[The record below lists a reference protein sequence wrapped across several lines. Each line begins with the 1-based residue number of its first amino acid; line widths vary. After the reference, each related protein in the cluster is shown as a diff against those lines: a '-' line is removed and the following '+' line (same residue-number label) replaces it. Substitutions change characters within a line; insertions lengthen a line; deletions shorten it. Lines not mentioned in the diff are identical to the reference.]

1 MAQAPLR
8 NQPLLTPPELRAR
21 LPEFYRALGQFNDG
35 YYFESHDTLEELWR
49 VTPLP
54 ERLLFQSVIQ
64 LAAALVHFCRGK
76 YPGIIYLLDASAD
89 KLREFAPEHFG
100 VDVARLLADVERAR
114 DEFAALGEE
123 RFLEW
128 DAAGVPRIDFIRT
141 VE

>member
-21 LPEFYRALGQFNDG
+21 LPEFYRALDQFNDG

-54 ERLLFQSVIQ
+54 ERLLFQGIIQ
-64 LAAALVHFCRGK
+64 MAAAFVHICRGK
-76 YPGIIYLLDASAD
+76 YPGTIYLLEASAT
-89 KLREFAPEHFG
+89 KLRQFAPERFG
-100 VDVARLLADVERAR
+100 VDVAQLLADIERAR
-114 DEFAALGEE
+114 DELAALGAE

-128 DAAGVPRIDFIRT
+128 DAAGVPRIRFIRT
-141 VE
+141 GE

>member
-1 MAQAPLR
+1 MPQTPVR

-21 LPEFYRALGQFNDG
+21 LPEFYRALDQFNDG

-76 YPGIIYLLDASAD
+76 YPGIIYLFDASAS

-100 VDVARLLADVERAR
+100 VDVARLLADIEHAR
-114 DEFAALGEE
+114 DELAALGEA

-128 DAAGVPRIDFIRT
+128 DAGGVPRIRFIRT
-141 VE
+141 VA